1 MTLKQTL
8 QNFGLD
14 EKEAKVYLAVLELS
28 QASILEIAKKA
39 ELHRPHVYNIIDSLL
54 KRGLITQTL
63 KGKRTL
69 YAAEDPKKLVSLL
82 REKEKEIMSVLPELR
97 SIYNLQTAKPKIR
110 FYEGK
115 EGLIKVLKESIECQ
129 SKELR
134 AFGQSAL
141 AHHVFSFELFQWFYE
156 ERAKRG
162 IQSKLIIT
170 ESKEAIKKKKL
181 DAEYLTQTKL
191 IKDNKLNIL
200 YQIYDNKTVFY
211 TFKGDI
217 FAIVIESDEIATGMK
232 LSFDMIWG
240 GLED

>member
-1 MTLKQTL
+1 M
-8 QNFGLD
+8 
-14 EKEAKVYLAVLELS
+14 
-28 QASILEIAKKA
+28 
-39 ELHRPHVYNIIDSLL
+39 L